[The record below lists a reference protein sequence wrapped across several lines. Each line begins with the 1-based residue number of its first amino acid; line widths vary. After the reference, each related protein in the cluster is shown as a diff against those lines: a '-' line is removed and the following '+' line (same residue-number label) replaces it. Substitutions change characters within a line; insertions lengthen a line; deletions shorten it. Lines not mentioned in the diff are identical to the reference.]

1 MLEWICL
8 LGSTHPPCEGPE
20 DTLVTTVERNEVVR
34 GAPASLKSSVIALL
48 CSSELTVGIVVTE
61 LGNLNAVGV
70 IGSQGGQRPSGSIQ
84 PPKAR

>member
-1 MLEWICL
+1 MLEWICHL
-8 LGSTHPPCEGPE
+8 RSTHPPCEGPE
-20 DTLVTTVERNEVVR
+20 DTSVTTVERNEVVR

-48 CSSELTVGIVVTE
+48 CRSELAVGIVVTE

-70 IGSQGGQRPSGSIQ
+70 IGSRGGQRPSGSSQ